1 MNKSELRQ
9 WPLQIKL
16 IDENH
21 QSFNDNTLLVAA
33 DCTAFA
39 YADFHKDFIK
49 DKITIIGCPKLD
61 DADYSIKLTEIFNNN
76 SIKEVVVVRM
86 EVPCC
91 TGLEMMVKRAI
102 ENSEKNDI
110 ELKTVVI
117 GLDGEIRA

>member
-1 MNKSELRQ
+1 MSKSELRQ

-21 QSFNDNTLLVAA
+21 QSFNDKTLLVAA

-49 DKITIIGCPKLD
+49 DKTTIIGCPKLD
-61 DADYSIKLTEIFNNN
+61 DVDYSTKLIEIFNNN
-76 SIKEVVVVRM
+76 NINEVVVVRM

-91 TGLEMMVKRAI
+91 TGLEMMVKRAV
-102 ENSEKNDI
+102 ENSEKTNI
-110 ELKTVVI
+110 EVKTTII
-117 GLDGEIRA
+117 GMDGEIRA